1 MLSAEVFM
9 VNKGDAVAK
18 TFGREYWEERYQDRG
33 EGGPSLDRWASPQLA
48 AEAADLEPGTA
59 LDAGCGRGGDAVW
72 LASRGWRVHAVDVSA
87 TALDQGRERARGLG
101 DGVADRIEWERA
113 DLTVWSAP
121 EGQYDLV
128 STQYVHT
135 TGPRRELFGRLASAV
150 APGGTLVIVGHHPGD
165 GHSTHAHGS
174 DPEVHFTAE
183 EVAGDLAPER
193 WEVLVAEDRSRAV
206 HRHGGGELTIVD
218 AVVRA
223 RRRA

>member
-9 VNKGDAVAK
+9 VEEGDAVAK
-18 TFGREYWEERYQDRG
+18 TFDREYWEERYQGRG
-33 EGGPSLDRWASPQLA
+33 GGGPSLDRWASPQLA
-48 AEAADLEPGTA
+48 AEVADLEPGAA

-72 LASRGWRVHAVDVSA
+72 LASRGWRVHAVDISA
-87 TALDQGRERARGLG
+87 TALDQGRERARSLG
-101 DGVADRIEWERA
+101 GDLAGRIEWERA
-113 DLTVWSAP
+113 DLTDWSP
-121 EGQYDLV
+121 PQGHYDLV

-135 TGPRRELFGRLASAV
+135 TGSRRELFGRLVAAV

-174 DPEVHFTAE
+174 DPEVHFTAA
-183 EVAGDLAPER
+183 EVAGDLDPKR

-206 HRHGGGELTIVD
+206 HRHGGEELTIVD

-223 RRRA
+223 RRRT